1 MQWPPSS
8 RSCCWSGCSQ
18 SSRQEQQ
25 QQPPRESGGPQV
37 PIHCTGLEAFNLDS
51 VSICRPTFIS
61 HCILP
66 QTSCNQCD
74 LEFTHVITLKKH
86 EKTEQIRRVPIWPVS
101 AFATICLLLPTRCP
115 RPPSGP
121 QITQL
126 QSQDLLLIIL
136 LLLLLLLYHLTKK
149 DLPSFEI
156 DLLVLGKY

>member
-1 MQWPPSS
+1 MATQLKILLLVRMLPIFKAGAAATASPRIRRPPSPNPLH
-8 RSCCWSGCSQ
+8 WIGGFQSGRCQ
-18 SSRQEQQ
+18 
-25 QQPPRESGGPQV
+25 
-37 PIHCTGLEAFNLDS
+37 HL
-51 VSICRPTFIS
+51 PTFIFY
-61 HCILP
+61 CILP

-126 QSQDLLLIIL
+126 QSQDLLLIIP
-136 LLLLLLLYHLTKK
+136 LLLLLYHLTKK